1 MQRIAHTTFTCLQ
14 LSPNSLIYSTPGP
27 AILRRAGAGYAA
39 RAGWL
44 ARGLG
49 ARRGIMN
56 DDFAGLDDEDLWESV
71 VDGVEMSGEDPES
84 AMESLAME
92 VSGMASAAR
101 NARMEGNRNQ
111 SLDSA
116 SRQRF
121 LEAARAFSQANREI
135 QRADPEELLRWAT
148 ENAASY
154 HPRWANP
161 AQLVAGRA
169 RSGNEIEVG
178 EGERQNLAHLPTGG
192 GTGRAI
198 RTDEPLP
205 RGDSFG
211 SFSFSSPSNV
221 SQDQRQR
228 RAFGFRVAFDHPAR
242 DPGASMGGC
251 YLIGVATASFTAFGE
266 QNGLQQSPFFWG
278 IEDSSQKYE
287 GSRYNPS
294 VRGGR
299 RGPNSSHGVEL
310 GPQDAPM
317 NAADVLFG
325 SREVVTVV
333 CDFETRTLTFWRDD
347 TLLGTLVTNLP
358 RSGALYP
365 VAVPFNCGVT
375 VAITGMDNDPLPL

>member
-1 MQRIAHTTFTCLQ
+1 
-14 LSPNSLIYSTPGP
+14 
-27 AILRRAGAGYAA
+27 LRRAGAGYAA

-44 ARGLG
+44 ARGLGGGGGGG

-71 VDGVEMSGEDPES
+71 VDGVEMAGDDPEN

-101 NARMEGNRNQ
+101 NARMESSRHS
-111 SLDSA
+111 SLESA

-161 AQLVAGRA
+161 AQLVASRA
-169 RSGNEIEVG
+169 RSGNGIEVG
-178 EGERQNLAHLPTGG
+178 EGERQNLAHLPAGT

-242 DPGASMGGC
+242 EPGASMGGC
-251 YLIGVATASFTAFGE
+251 YLIGVTTASFTAFGE

-287 GSRYNPS
+287 GSRYNPAGG
-294 VRGGR
+294 RGGR
-299 RGPNSSHGVEL
+299 RGPNSSHGVEIS
-310 GPQDAPM
+310 PQDAPM
-317 NAADVLFG
+317 NSADVLFG
-325 SREVVTVV
+325 AREVVTVV
-333 CDFETRTLTFWRDD
+333 CDFEARTLTFWRDE